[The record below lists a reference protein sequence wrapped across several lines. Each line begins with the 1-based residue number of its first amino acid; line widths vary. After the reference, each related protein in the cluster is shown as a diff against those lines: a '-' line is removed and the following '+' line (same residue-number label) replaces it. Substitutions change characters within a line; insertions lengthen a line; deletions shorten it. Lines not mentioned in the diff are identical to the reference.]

1 MVSLMII
8 GRQDAPPRVCKD
20 ARGLRPSGETLTVL
34 GFQVQTMKRII
45 QIMAVCL
52 VAVTLTPGC
61 KSSQQRRVGAT
72 RPVFQLRLVLESPSA
87 DSEQIALTAKNGDPA
102 RTETL
107 NVQKTVLLDQTALRS
122 AKSSTDALGQPVID
136 INFTDDGGK
145 RFAEVTRQNIN
156 RRLAIIIDGVLCQAP
171 VIRTE
176 ISAGKAQISGSFG
189 RQEATELVA
198 KINQSLRR

>member
-1 MVSLMII
+1 
-8 GRQDAPPRVCKD
+8 
-20 ARGLRPSGETLTVL
+20 
-34 GFQVQTMKRII
+34 MKRII

-52 VAVTLTPGC
+52 IAVALTPGC
-61 KSSQQRRVGAT
+61 KSSPQRHVGAT

-87 DSEQIALTAKNGDPA
+87 DSEQIALTTKSVDHA

-122 AKSSTDALGQPVID
+122 AKSSMDSLGQPVID

-156 RRLAIIIDGVLCQAP
+156 RRLAIIIDGVLYQAP

-176 ISAGKAQISGSFG
+176 ILAGKAQISGSFSK
-189 RQEATELVA
+189 QEATDLVA